1 MTKQTRGAMD
11 KAQTDLLPGITPMIF
26 FFSFHGILNTK
37 ILEKKKKKAE

>member
-26 FFSFHGILNTK
+26 FFFISWDFKHQNSGK
-37 ILEKKKKKAE
+37 EKEKS